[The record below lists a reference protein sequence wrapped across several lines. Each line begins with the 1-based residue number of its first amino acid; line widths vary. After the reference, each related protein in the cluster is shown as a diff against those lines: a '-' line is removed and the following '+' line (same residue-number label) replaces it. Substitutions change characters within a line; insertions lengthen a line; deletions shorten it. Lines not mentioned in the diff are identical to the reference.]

1 MNFDFEKGEILLID
15 KPYRWT
21 SFDVVNVVRNYI
33 RKQLGIKKIKIG
45 HAGTLDPLA
54 TGLLIICTGR
64 MTKQIEQF
72 KELDKEYTGTFHLGG
87 TTASF
92 DLEKEIDQT
101 YPWEHITEDEIRI
114 AALSLTGSQEQLPPI
129 FSAIKVKGRRAYKYA
144 RNDQEFV
151 IPMKQIHISMFGI
164 TAIRLPD
171 VDFRIACS
179 KGTYIRSLARDF
191 GKLLNSGAHL
201 TSLCRNRIGPYHLAD
216 AYSLE
221 ELKKLM
227 PLPELPD
234 KNSPNFVIR
243 DDQH

>member
-1 MNFDFEKGEILLID
+1 MTFDFEKGEILLVD
-15 KPYRWT
+15 KPYHWT

-33 RKQLGIKKIKIG
+33 RRHLGIKKIKIG

-72 KELDKEYTGTFHLGG
+72 KELDKEYTGTIRLGA

-101 YPWEHITEDEIRI
+101 FPWEHVTEEDIRI
-114 AALSLTGSQEQLPPI
+114 AALKFTGSQEQLPPI
-129 FSAIKVKGRRAYKYA
+129 FSAIKVNGRRAYKYA
-144 RNDQEFV
+144 RNDQEFI
-151 IPMKQIHISMFGI
+151 IPMKQVHISMFDI
-164 TAIRLPD
+164 PEIRLPD

-191 GKLLNSGAHL
+191 GKQLNTGAHL
-201 TSLCRNRIGPYHLAD
+201 TALCRTRIGPYHLRD

-221 ELKKLM
+221 DLKKLM
-227 PLPELPD
+227 PLTDL
-234 KNSPNFVIR
+234 KINSAIS
-243 DDQH
+243 

>member
-1 MNFDFEKGEILLID
+1 MNFDFENGEILLLD

-33 RKQLGIKKIKIG
+33 RKQLEIKKIKIG

-54 TGLLIICTGR
+54 TGLLIVCTGR

-72 KELDKEYTGTFHLGG
+72 KELDKEYTGTFLLGA

-92 DLEKEIDQT
+92 DLEKEIDQI
-101 YPWEHITEDEIRI
+101 YPWEHITEENVRI
-114 AALSLTGSQEQLPPI
+114 ASLSLTGSQEQLPPI
-129 FSAIKVKGRRAYKYA
+129 FSAVKVKGRRAYKYA
-144 RNDQEFV
+144 RNEQELV
-151 IPMKQIHISMFGI
+151 IPLRQIHISKFEI
-164 TAIRLPD
+164 TAIRMPE

-201 TSLCRNRIGPYHLAD
+201 TALCRTRIGPYHLRD
-216 AYSLE
+216 AFTTQ

-227 PLPELPD
+227 PLTGLPLKEELD
-234 KNSPNFVIR
+234 LQNGEKNL
-243 DDQH
+243 